1 MADDGLTV
9 EVVNLEEIMQ
19 ALLDAPEES
28 AKLFKERLTRFNRTM
43 KSRFIRRRMRG
54 QGIRWS
60 GAKSVGGNVR
70 TKVLGTGMA
79 LEASTK
85 LSRFLSIHERGGLI
99 VPKKGAY
106 LTTRSHP
113 GTGAKGIIRGRV
125 KSVMMQARL
134 GFLPS
139 WEAQVKAETPRWPL
153 IAQRAIRMA
162 IARRVKT
169 LSSVVQIATGGY

>member
-9 EVVNLEEIMQ
+9 EVVNLEDIMQ
-19 ALLDAPEES
+19 ALLDAPDES

-54 QGIRWS
+54 QGIKWS
-60 GAKSVGGNVR
+60 GVKSVGGNVR
-70 TKVLGTGMA
+70 TKVVGTGMA
-79 LEASTK
+79 LQASTK

-113 GTGAKGIIRGRV
+113 GGKAQGLIRGRV
-125 KSVMMQARL
+125 KSVMMRARL

-162 IARRVKT
+162 MQRRVK
-169 LSSVVQIATGGY
+169 SVSAIVNIAIGD

>member
-9 EVVNLEEIMQ
+9 EVVNLEDIRQ
-19 ALLDAPEES
+19 ALLAAPDE
-28 AKLFKERLTRFNRTM
+28 ATKLFRERLTRFNRTM

-60 GAKSVGGNVR
+60 DAKSAGGNVR
-70 TKVLGTGMA
+70 TRVLGTGMT
-79 LEASTK
+79 LRASAK
-85 LSRFLSIHERGGLI
+85 LSRLLSIHERGGLI
-99 VPKKGAY
+99 VPKKGTY

-113 GTGAKGIIRGRV
+113 GAQENGIIRGRV
-125 KSVMMQARL
+125 KSVMLHARL

-139 WEAQVKAETPRWPL
+139 WKEQVKAETPRWPL

-162 IARRVKT
+162 IERRVKT
-169 LSSVVQIATGGY
+169 LSAVVQIATGGV